1 MLGLATPRRRVP
13 YTEAGATIHV
23 PVEVWQRSL
32 EVVRLYGTVGS
43 EGLVFWGGI
52 VTADTI
58 QVTGLYIPAHEPQ
71 GGRVKVTA
79 EEGRWLL
86 RRLKERDEKLIA
98 QFHSH
103 GGLAGHSYGDDER
116 AASAHEGFISL
127 VAPYFGRGVKAPKHC
142 GVHEYDGRGF
152 LRLSEDEVCRR
163 IVVDSLFEERLPI
176 PIVPVVTEPPKRKSW
191 LRTIASSLKRKLIG

>member
-1 MLGLATPRRRVP
+1 MPGLVTPRRHVP
-13 YTEAGATIHV
+13 YPDAGATIHV

-32 EVVRLYGTVGS
+32 DVLRLYGTVGS

-52 VTADTI
+52 VTGDTI
-58 QVTGLYIPAHEPQ
+58 QVTGLYIPAHVPQ
-71 GGRVKVTA
+71 GGHVKVTA
-79 EEGRWLL
+79 DEGRWLL

-127 VAPYFGRGVKAPKHC
+127 VAPCFGRGVKAPEQC
-142 GVHEYDGRGF
+142 GVHEYDGRRF
-152 LRLSEDEVCRR
+152 VRLSEDEVRRR
-163 IVVDSLFEERLPI
+163 IVVNGLFEERRPI
-176 PIVPVVTEPPKRKSW
+176 PILPIVAGALKRESW
-191 LRTIASSLKRKLIG
+191 LSTIASSLKRKLIG